1 MGRICAAVC
10 ASVSVTAAPRTWS
23 FQVKAYRA
31 TTGVLFAVLAV
42 LHVWR
47 LVAEWHGIRAEF
59 WIVAGGSM
67 LSAGLALWALKLLL
81 ASQPGNRP
89 PSGAA

>member
-1 MGRICAAVC
+1 M
-10 ASVSVTAAPRTWS
+10 
-23 FQVKAYRA
+23 KAYRA

-59 WIVAGGSM
+59 WIIAGGSM